1 MVASASAE
9 VVLSTLAMKPS
20 RASAAAIGHHYVL
33 DGAPSAIRLRGVD
46 LLCGMVCDWSVALLD
61 ELISSPHADYVL
73 RQYALHRVHGLLRVA
88 MSRGYANLGPP
99 ECRRL
104 MTRAR
109 RELQHYCIR
118 VGQPGMPA
126 VDALCSHL
134 GQAVAD
140 GLFGDLP
147 DF

>member
-1 MVASASAE
+1 MVAPVSSE

-33 DGAPSAIRLRGVD
+33 DNAPSRLRLRGVD
-46 LLCGMVCDWSVALLD
+46 LLCRMVCDWSVALLD
-61 ELISSPHADYVL
+61 ELINSSHVDFAL
-73 RQYALHRVHGLLRVA
+73 RQYALHRVHELLKVA
-88 MSRGYANLGPP
+88 MGREYEHLSPP

-109 RELQHYCIR
+109 CELQSHCSR
-118 VGQPGMPA
+118 RLGGEMSA
-126 VDALCSHL
+126 VDELCSHL
-134 GQAVAD
+134 AQAVAD
-140 GLFGDLP
+140 GLFGELP

>member
-1 MVASASAE
+1 MVAPVSSE

-33 DGAPSAIRLRGVD
+33 EDAPSALRLHGVD

-61 ELISSPHADYVL
+61 ELINSPHADFAL
-73 RQYALHRVHGLLRVA
+73 RQYALHRLHELLKVA
-88 MSRGYANLGPP
+88 MNRGYEHLSPP

-109 RELQHYCIR
+109 REIQRYCR
-118 VGQPGMPA
+118 ADGHGEMWA
-126 VDALCSHL
+126 VDELCSHL
-134 GQAVAD
+134 AQAVAD
-140 GLFGDLP
+140 GLFGELP